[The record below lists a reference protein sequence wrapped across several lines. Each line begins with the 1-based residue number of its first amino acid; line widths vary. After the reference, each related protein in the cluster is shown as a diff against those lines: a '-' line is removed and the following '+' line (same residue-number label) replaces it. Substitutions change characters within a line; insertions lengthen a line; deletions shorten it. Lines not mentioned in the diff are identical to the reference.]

1 MLYYGTK
8 PVPIINPAKNSKK
21 PIGVNM
27 RFHPFFIGTTT
38 LFVEFDVLFVVEF
51 VVVPLVVVF

>member
-1 MLYYGTK
+1 M
-8 PVPIINPAKNSKK
+8 PIINPAKNSKK